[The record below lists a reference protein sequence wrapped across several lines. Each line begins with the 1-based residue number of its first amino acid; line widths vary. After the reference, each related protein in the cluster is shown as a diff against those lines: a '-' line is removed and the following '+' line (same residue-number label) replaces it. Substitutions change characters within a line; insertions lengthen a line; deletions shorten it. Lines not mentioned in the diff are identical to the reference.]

1 MPSSNYRRSSASPYK
16 TVKYSHHLVLGLI
29 FFASNVFGANFNIMT
44 EELPPFN
51 YSENGKVMG
60 FSSEIVLEICERVGH
75 AKAIKVLPWA
85 RAYKSI
91 LNEEKQILFS
101 TTRTPQREELFKW
114 VGPIYKPTIV
124 FFAKKGSG
132 LSIESMDDAKIVHR
146 IGTYLEDAEETLLR
160 EAGFENL
167 ASVGDDFLNPKKL
180 LFGRIDLWIAGD
192 LEGIFKAKKAGLD
205 SSDIEIVYEIKTKE
219 YYIAFSKDTPDE
231 EIQKWQA
238 ALDAMRQDGTYQ
250 KILDKYL

>member
-1 MPSSNYRRSSASPYK
+1 MNRQSVQCK
-16 TVKYSHHLVLGLI
+16 TVKYSYQLGLGLI
-29 FFASNVFGANFNIMT
+29 FFASTVFGANFSIMT

-51 YSENGKVMG
+51 YSEDGKVTG
-60 FSSEIVLEICERVGH
+60 FSSEIVLEISERVGH
-75 AKAIKVLPWA
+75 PKDIQVMPWA

-91 LNEEKQILFS
+91 LNDENKVLFS

-114 VGPIYKPTIV
+114 VGPIYEPTIV

-132 LSIESMDDAKIVHR
+132 LSIKSLDDAKTVKR
-146 IGTYLEDAEETLLR
+146 VGTYLDDAEETLLK
-160 EAGFENL
+160 EAGFDNL

-180 LFGRIDLWIAGD
+180 LIGRIDLWIAGD
-192 LEGIFKAKKAGLD
+192 LEGIYKAKKAGLD

-238 ALDAMRQDGTYQ
+238 ALDAMRQDGTYE